1 MVRNPTGTTTC
12 VKHLIHNR
20 NALERQLGTLNY
32 EKRQYTYIFY
42 IINCNR
48 FYVLTIILRLYC
60 DDKNPTGTTTCVK
73 ILIHNRNA
81 LERQLGT
88 LNVEKRQYTYINY
101 IINCYRFYV
110 LTIML
115 R

>member
-1 MVRNPTGTTTC
+1 MVGNPTGTTTC
-12 VKHLIHNR
+12 VKH
-20 NALERQLGTLNY
+20 
-32 EKRQYTYIFY
+32 
-42 IINCNR
+42 
-48 FYVLTIILRLYC
+48 
-60 DDKNPTGTTTCVK
+60 
-73 ILIHNRNA
+73 LIHNRNA

-101 IINCYRFYV
+101 IINSYRFYV